1 MGTFNKK
8 NKYESGNEFLI
19 SEKNRK
25 IILT

>member
-1 MGTFNKK
+1 MGTK
-8 NKYESGNEFLI
+8 NKHESGNKFLI